1 MKLSKTQKEILQNQL
16 NNEKGIMK
24 SLKEQY
30 SEALE
35 QINNKITSYQS
46 QIGVL
51 QQGDTS
57 DPVIASMIQSKAY
70 QKQYQQALKDQISG
84 ILDTLNGKQFDSI
97 SDYLTQCYQNGFIGV
112 AYDLASQGIPLIM
125 PIDQA
130 AVVQA
135 ISTNSKLSKGL
146 YESLGENVSDMKKK
160 VVQEITRGVASN
172 LPYADIARN
181 IAGRSNAGMNN
192 SMRIARTEGQRIQNT
207 AAYDAQ
213 VKAKEKGADVFKQWC
228 AVLDGRTRDSHR
240 QLDGK
245 IVDVEEEFKIGGMS
259 AMFPGDFGDPAEDCN
274 CRCTI
279 LQRARWELD
288 ESELETLKERA
299 EYFGLDKTEDFE
311 EFKNKY
317 LGISEKDIEEYEKQ
331 YGIPYGEDAKNV
343 DFDYINSDEYKEKFS
358 HITDNQDVNNSIYET
373 TKKMLE
379 HCNGTD
385 HEDMYLFNANDG
397 SIYAQVTNTDVAS
410 GIIYT
415 DEFKAKLAESKEN
428 NIPIIA
434 LHNHPQ
440 GTPPSADD
448 YRKAYDNVYTLGIVA
463 GHNGQLYIYEPPL
476 NPISKELADGM
487 SSDIDV
493 LVKGGIDIDRACEM
507 VYNANEIKYTILKG
521 RDS

>member
-1 MKLSKTQKEILQNQL
+1 
-16 NNEKGIMK
+16 MK

-245 IVDVEEEFKIGGMS
+245 IVDVEEEFKIGGMP

-279 LQRARWELD
+279 LQRARWALD
-288 ESELETLKERA
+288 ESELEALQERA
-299 EYFGLDKTEDFE
+299 EYYGLDKTEDFE
-311 EFKNKY
+311 EFKEKY
-317 LGISEKDIEEYEKQ
+317 LNASQQESESAQKSDENTSQEKAEEKEIKDSLENSDNDNIIKLQMNLFDESDPLYLDMFSIEEEA
-331 YGIPYGEDAKNV
+331 GFEDIGLHGSPDSVQKKIDGKLTNFTPKEFAK
-343 DFDYINSDEYKEKFS
+343 
-358 HITDNQDVNNSIYET
+358 
-373 TKKMLE
+373 
-379 HCNGTD
+379 
-385 HEDMYLFNANDG
+385 YL
-397 SIYAQVTNTDVAS
+397 
-410 GIIYT
+410 
-415 DEFKAKLAESKEN
+415 KEN
-428 NIPIIA
+428 
-434 LHNHPQ
+434 
-440 GTPPSADD
+440 G
-448 YRKAYDNVYTLGIVA
+448 YDGGDIRLASCSTGKGDNSFA
-463 GHNGQLYIYEPPL
+463 QQL
-476 NPISKELADGM
+476 SKELGVKVKAPD
-487 SSDIDV
+487 DDV
-493 LVKGGIDIDRACEM
+493 YYIP
-507 VYNANEIKYTILKG
+507 NEGVLFIGSPYQNTGKWRIFNNG
-521 RDS
+521 VEE